1 MSKPIILALDDD
13 PHVLRAVER
22 DLRTEYG
29 AEYRVARADSG
40 QAALELLDG
49 WKRRG
54 QVAALFLVDQRMPQM
69 TGLEFLER
77 ANSIYPDAR
86 RVLLTAYAD
95 TEAAIKAINDVQ
107 LDHYLLKPW
116 DPPEEKLFPVLTD
129 LLDDWRLVHEPGFD
143 GIRVVGHL
151 WTPDSHRVKDFLARN
166 NVPYVWMDLA
176 ADGEARGLLDMIEDP
191 QPTLPVLFMT
201 DGTHLANPSNREIAD
216 RIGIQTS
223 ADQPLYDFLV
233 VGAGPAGLAAA
244 VYGASEGL
252 STLVVEQ
259 EAPGGQAGMS
269 SRIENYLGFPSGIS
283 GGELARRA
291 VTQAKRFGVEILTAR
306 SVVGLDVGGPT
317 SVIRLEDGTTL
328 NGRAVLIATGVSY
341 RQLDAEGIS
350 ALTGAGV
357 YYGAALGE
365 GESVRDQAVYIVGG
379 ANSAGQAAMYFARFA
394 KTVTMLVRGPSLA
407 ASMSQY
413 LIDQIQGTEN
423 ISVWTN
429 SEVQEAVG
437 TDRLTHLV
445 VARDGGQRSETVE
458 AAALFI
464 FIGAQPCTDWLGD
477 VVARDENGFVLSGPD
492 AIVPVPAAPES
503 GSYRRSASGT
513 YYRPTLAARRPSTR
527 MSWRISK
534 NTLALRTPGRL
545 ETNVPGVFVAGDV
558 RAGSIKRVASAVGE
572 GSMAVMYVHEYLQ
585 ET

>member
-29 AEYRVARADSG
+29 AEYRIARADSG
-40 QAALELLDG
+40 QAALELLAE

-54 QVAALFLVDQRMPQM
+54 QVAALFLVDQRMPNM
-69 TGLEFLER
+69 TGLEFLEQ
-77 ANSIYPDAR
+77 ASSIHPEAR

-95 TEAAIKAINDVQ
+95 TDAAITAINEVQ

-116 DPPEEKLFPVLTD
+116 DPPEEKLYPVLTD
-129 LLDDWRLVHEPGFD
+129 LLEDWRLVHQPGFD
-143 GIRVVGHL
+143 GVRVVGHQ
-151 WTPDSHRVKDFLARN
+151 WTPDSHRIKDFLARN
-166 NVPYVWMDLA
+166 NVPYLWMDV
-176 ADGEARGLLDMIEDP
+176 DSNGEARELLDMAVHSESA
-191 QPTLPVLFMT
+191 LPLLFFT
-201 DGTHLANPSNREIAD
+201 DGTTLANPSNRAIAD
-216 RIGIQTS
+216 RIGIQTI
-223 ADQPLYDFLV
+223 ADQPLYDLLV

-291 VTQAKRFGVEILTAR
+291 VTQARRFGVEILTTR
-306 SVVGLDVGGPT
+306 RVVGLDVNGPT
-317 SVIRLEDGTTL
+317 SVITLEDGTTL

-341 RQLDAEGIS
+341 RQLEADGIS

-365 GESVRDQAVYIVGG
+365 GESVRDQEVYMVGG

-394 KTVTMLVRGPSLA
+394 NTVTMLVRGRSLA
-407 ASMSQY
+407 RSMSQY
-413 LIDQIQGTEN
+413 LIDQIQGTTN
-423 ISVWTN
+423 IRVWTE
-429 SEVQEAVG
+429 SEVQQAIG
-437 TDRLTHLV
+437 TDRLTHLLV
-445 VARDGGQRSETVE
+445 RRDGGRRLETVE

-464 FIGAQPCTDWLGD
+464 FIGAEPRTEWLGD
-477 VVARDENGFVLSGPD
+477 VVARDEHGFVLSGAD
-492 AIVPVPAAPES
+492 AIVPSPTTADGSAPQ
-503 GSYRRSASGT
+503 RRAT
-513 YYRPTLAARRPSTR
+513 VAARRPSGR
-527 MSWRISK
+527 VSWRISK
-534 NTLALRTPGRL
+534 STLALRAPSML
-545 ETNVPGVFVAGDV
+545 ETSVPGVFVAGDV
-558 RAGSIKRVASAVGE
+558 RAGSVKRVASAVGE
-572 GSMAVMYVHEYLQ
+572 GSMAVMHVHQYLR